1 MYRHSLRSSW
11 TPRRGRVAT
20 SASLAQCIDAA
31 ARKSGALF
39 AGHWVHIEVPHGL
52 PDVDVEPVALER
64 VLVDLFQRA
73 CAQACDE
80 CRIDIDASAH
90 DGWLR
95 LAVSSSSCVRSIVYA
110 NDLGYAQ
117 AVVRG
122 AGGTLRVEHHPD
134 DREMIV
140 CALPAPAGRVV
151 I

>member
-1 MYRHSLRSSW
+1 MYRHSLRSPW
-11 TPRRGRVAT
+11 APRRPRTPA

-52 PDVDVEPVALER
+52 PDVEVDPVALER
-64 VLVDLFQRA
+64 VLVDLFGRA

-95 LAVSSSSCVRSIVYA
+95 LAVSSSSCVPSIVYA

-117 AVVRG
+117 TVVQR
-122 AGGTLRVEHHPD
+122 AGGTLRVEHAD

-140 CALPAPAGRVV
+140 CALPAPVERAVM
-151 I
+151 